1 MCDSKQCLLLINL
14 PSPAPGDYTSIDMM
28 LTFDSGNIQITVP
41 VGIVDDG
48 IHENAEELSVHL
60 SIANGV
66 NVATS
71 PEETTIQIVD
81 NGKKH

>member
-1 MCDSKQCLLLINL
+1 MCDSKQCLVLIHL

-41 VGIVDDG
+41 VEIVEDG

-60 SIANGV
+60 SIAIGV
-66 NVATS
+66 NVTTS
-71 PEETTIQIVD
+71 PEETTIQIVG